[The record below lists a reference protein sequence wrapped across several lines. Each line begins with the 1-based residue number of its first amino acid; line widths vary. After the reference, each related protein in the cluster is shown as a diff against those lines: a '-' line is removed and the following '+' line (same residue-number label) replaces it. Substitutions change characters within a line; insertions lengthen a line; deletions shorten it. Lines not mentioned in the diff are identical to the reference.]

1 LAGQALVRGDSGQ
14 LQRLVSRTD
23 GMWQTDWAES
33 PRQTAD
39 IEEPLASTVGPEAVR
54 SAYLLSWSE
63 HCIECAVPDCYALCP
78 LYVSRRDRKCARF
91 KNGIS
96 PNPKYPGLFPFGA
109 EIEFRRWGKLESS
122 LGFGSVK
129 PQRAR
134 GLDRVDRGL
143 LRSIRPVSY
152 LFRSMSPKLR
162 MNGAYAVLRE
172 RLLKVITYG
181 RKEEFDEFVIEVWNL
196 QSQPVRLVIE
206 CWQQGPKFRTS
217 ILLNPGR
224 TVQRIPAASMNVDL
238 YGAFG
243 VVRVYPDNDA
253 EAHLVFSWLDFV
265 RYQRPL
271 ERRTAA
277 GISGATA
284 STADKVKCV
293 IWDLD
298 QTAWDGILGEQD
310 ADTVALRPEVRRTM
324 MVLDERGILQSIASK
339 NDHDTAWRVL
349 ERLGVAH
356 LFLNPQ
362 INWEPKSANIH
373 RIVSALNIGVDS
385 CAFIDDSP
393 FERAEVAHELPGIRV
408 FADSDAATLLA
419 RPEFD
424 VPVTEESRQRRAFYR
439 AESERKEQA
448 VPYGD
453 RYEAFLRTCE
463 MKATLFRPTKPEHV
477 ERCLELLHRSNQLNL
492 STHRYTREELA
503 QLLARRDALCICTSS
518 SDRFG
523 EYGIVG
529 FASLVLSNDCA
540 VLKDFV
546 LSCRVAQKKL
556 ENAWFRWLASVAGT
570 SGYSRIRAPYA
581 KTSRNGVLL
590 KAMLEAGFVETMKRD
605 AGSILELDCDVIPP
619 ASDIVSIA
627 AQDLEMPPAAAFSLN
642 SDQPA
647 CNDVGEPRHAAS

>member
-1 LAGQALVRGDSGQ
+1 
-14 LQRLVSRTD
+14 
-23 GMWQTDWAES
+23 
-33 PRQTAD
+33 
-39 IEEPLASTVGPEAVR
+39 
-54 SAYLLSWSE
+54 
-63 HCIECAVPDCYALCP
+63 VPDCYALCP

-109 EIEFRRWGKLESS
+109 EIEFRRWGKLESTF
-122 LGFGSVK
+122 GFGSVK

-134 GLDRVDRGL
+134 WLDRIDRGL
-143 LRSIRPVSY
+143 LRSVRLVSY
-152 LFRSMSPKLR
+152 LFRRVSPKLR
-162 MNGAYAVLRE
+162 INGAYAVSRE
-172 RLLKVITYG
+172 RLLKLITYG

-196 QSQPVRLVIE
+196 QSHPVRLVIE
-206 CWQQGPKFRTS
+206 CWQQGAKFRTS

-238 YGAFG
+238 YGGFG
-243 VVRVYPDNDA
+243 MIRVYPDNDA

-265 RYQRPL
+265 RYDQPL
-271 ERRTAA
+271 ERGTAA
-277 GISGATA
+277 GISGATPPVA
-284 STADKVKCV
+284 NKVKCV

-310 ADTVALRPEVRRTM
+310 ADRVALRPEVRRTM
-324 MVLDERGILQSIASK
+324 MALDERGILQSIASK
-339 NDHDTAWRVL
+339 NDHDAAWQVL
-349 ERLGVAH
+349 ERLGVTH
-356 LFLNPQ
+356 LFLYPQ
-362 INWEPKSANIH
+362 INWEPKSVNIR
-373 RIVSALNIGVDS
+373 RIVSALNIGVNS

-393 FERAEVAHELPGIRV
+393 FERAEVAHELPGIKV

-419 RPEFD
+419 RPELD

-439 AESERKEQA
+439 AESERKQQA

-453 RYEAFLRTCE
+453 RYEAFLRSCE
-463 MKATLFRPTKPEHV
+463 MKATLFRPTEPEHV

-492 STHRYTREELA
+492 STHRYTRDELTH
-503 QLLARRDALCICTSS
+503 LLERRDALCICTAS

-529 FASLVLSNDCA
+529 FASLVISKDGA

-556 ENAWFRWLASVAGT
+556 ENAWFRWLAGLAGA
-570 SGYSRIRAPYA
+570 SGYGRVCAPYA

-590 KAMLEAGFVETMKRD
+590 SAMLEAGFVQTMKND
-605 AGSILELDCDVIPP
+605 AGSILELDCEVIPL
-619 ASDIVSIA
+619 ASDIVSIT
-627 AQDLEMPPAAAFSLN
+627 AQGLELLPAVVFSLG
-642 SDQPA
+642 SQVPA
-647 CNDVGEPRHAAS
+647 SGVCEPRHAAS

>member
-1 LAGQALVRGDSGQ
+1 
-14 LQRLVSRTD
+14 
-23 GMWQTDWAES
+23 MWQTDWAES
-33 PRQTAD
+33 PRQSARV
-39 IEEPLASTVGPEAVR
+39 EEPQASTLGPEAVR

-78 LYVSRRDRKCARF
+78 LHVSRQDRKCARF

-96 PNPKYPGLFPFGA
+96 PNPNYPGLFPFGA
-109 EIEFRRWGKLESS
+109 EIEFRRWGKLESTF
-122 LGFGSVK
+122 GFGSVK
-129 PQRAR
+129 PRRALW
-134 GLDRVDRGL
+134 LDRIDRGF
-143 LRSIRPVSY
+143 LRSVRPVSS
-152 LFRSMSPKLR
+152 LFRGVSPNLR
-162 MNGAYAVLRE
+162 INGAYAVLRE
-172 RLLKVITYG
+172 RLLKIITHG
-181 RKEEFDEFVIEVWNL
+181 RREEFDEFVIEVWNL
-196 QSQPVRLVIE
+196 QSHPVRLVIE
-206 CWQQGPKFRTS
+206 CWQQGVKFRTS

-265 RYQRPL
+265 RYDQPL

-277 GISGATA
+277 GISGARPLTA
-284 STADKVKCV
+284 EKVKCV

-310 ADTVALRPEVRRTM
+310 ADGVVLRPEVRRTM
-324 MVLDERGILQSIASK
+324 MALDERGILQSIASK

-349 ERLGVAH
+349 ERLAVAH
-356 LFLNPQ
+356 LFLSPQ
-362 INWEPKSANIH
+362 INWQPKGANVH
-373 RIVSALNIGVDS
+373 RIVTDLNIGVDS

-393 FERAEVAHELPGIRV
+393 FERAEVAHELPGIKV
-408 FADSDAATLLA
+408 FADSDAATLIA

-439 AESERKEQA
+439 AESERKQQA

-453 RYEAFLRTCE
+453 RYEAFLRSCE

-503 QLLARRDALCICTSS
+503 HLLGRRDALCIGTSS

-529 FASLVLSNDCA
+529 FASLVLTNDGA

-556 ENAWFRWLASVAGT
+556 ENAWFRWLAGLAGA
-570 SGYSRIRAPYA
+570 SGYGRIRAPYA

-590 KAMLEAGFVETMKRD
+590 NAMLEAGFVQTMKND
-605 AGSILELDCDVIPP
+605 AGSILELDCEVIPP
-619 ASDIVSIA
+619 ASDIVSIT
-627 AQDLEMPPAAAFSLN
+627 AQGLELPPTAAFSLN
-642 SDQPA
+642 PQAPA
-647 CNDVGEPRHAAS
+647 RDGVERHHAAS